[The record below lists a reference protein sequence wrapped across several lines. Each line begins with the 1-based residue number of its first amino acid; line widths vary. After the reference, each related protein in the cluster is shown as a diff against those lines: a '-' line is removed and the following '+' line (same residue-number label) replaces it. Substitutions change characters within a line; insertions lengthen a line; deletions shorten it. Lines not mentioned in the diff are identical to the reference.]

1 MKMNRVRYLKGP
13 NYFSYKPTMWIELD
27 LEELEFSPSDELP
40 GFNEALLETIPSL
53 NDHTCSLG
61 YPGGFVE
68 RLREGTW
75 MGHILE
81 HIALELQHL
90 AGIKVRRGK
99 TLTSSKRGIYY
110 VTYDCREPKS
120 GRYAFEAAKEIIEKI
135 LTGGHPIDAA
145 PYIAKIEDIYYA
157 NKLGPSTEAIY
168 NAAFAKGIPVERVGQ
183 DSLLRLGTGSKQK
196 YVQAT
201 ITSQTSFMAV
211 ENSCDKQMTKTILS
225 GIGVQVP
232 EGETAA
238 TAEEVFEA
246 AERVGFPL
254 VIKPLNGNQG
264 RGVYTNI
271 KSGEELFNIL
281 HSMESSEN
289 NFIVEK
295 YYEGHDYRL
304 LVVDGELI
312 AASMR
317 IAPFVIGNGRDSIRS
332 LIVEENNNPLRGDGH
347 EKPMSK
353 IPLNAT
359 VSCFLEKSGLTLD
372 SIPEP
377 GRIVQVA
384 GNANLSTGGQAID
397 VTDEVHPTIVDM
409 AITAA
414 KAIGLDV
421 AGVDFICPDI
431 SAPLDRKM
439 SAIVEVNAAPGIRMH
454 HYPAKGKPRD
464 VGKAI
469 VDYLF
474 KTREEAAIPIISVTG
489 TNGKTTTTRMI
500 KHFLDRE
507 GCTVGMTNSDGVYI
521 GNKTIDEGDC
531 SGPISAR
538 KILSNPEV
546 DAAVLETARGGIL
559 REGLAFRQCDVGI
572 VTNVSED
579 HLGLDGIEDF
589 DQLVKLKRLIPEV
602 VMENGHCILN
612 ADDLEVVQMA
622 EHTRGKVIYTS
633 LFYTNHHIKEAAEK
647 GWTVWFLDEE
657 DWICCIE
664 NRNLERL
671 LPARDIP
678 VTIEGKARH
687 NISNLLQALAAARTQ
702 GIPFEMLK
710 EKALTFRPDSEQSKG
725 RFNTYELDGRK
736 IIVDYAHNIA
746 GLNAFFDTVRH
757 FKEGKAI
764 TVISSPGD
772 RQNHEIRE
780 MAKIAIRNSDRLI
793 IREDEDLRGRAPY
806 ETANMMHAA
815 ALKEKGNS
823 SKLISIIREELKA
836 YKEAWNLSA
845 EGDTLLFLYEKH
857 SAVNEFFS
865 IVGRMKNA
873 YARKII

>member
-1 MKMNRVRYLKGP
+1 MKMHRVRYLKGP

-27 LEELEFSPSDELP
+27 LEELEFSPSNELP
-40 GFNEALLETIPSL
+40 GFTEALLGTIPSL
-53 NDHTCSLG
+53 KDHTCSLG

-68 RLREGTW
+68 RLEKGTW

-81 HIALELQHL
+81 HMALELQYL

-99 TLTSSKRGIYY
+99 TLTSNKKGIYY
-110 VTYDCREPKS
+110 VTYDCRESKS
-120 GRYAFEAAKEIIEKI
+120 GLYAFEAAKDIVEKI
-135 LTGGHPIDAA
+135 LTGAKSVDAG
-145 PYIAKIEDIYYA
+145 PYIEKIEDLYYT

-168 NAAFAKGIPVERVGQ
+168 NAAFAKQIPVERVGK

-196 YVQAT
+196 FVQAT

-211 ENSCDKQMTKTILS
+211 ENSCDKQMTKTLLAGA
-225 GIGVQVP
+225 GIPVP
-232 EGETAA
+232 EGETASS
-238 TAEEVFEA
+238 AEEVFEA
-246 AERVGFPL
+246 ADRVGFPL

-271 KSGEELFNIL
+271 KSREELFNII
-281 HSMESSEN
+281 HCMDTPEN
-289 NFIVEK
+289 NFIVER

-317 IAPFVIGNGRDSIRS
+317 LAPFVIGNGQDSIKA
-332 LIVEENNNPLRGDGH
+332 LIEKENKNPLRGDGH

-353 IPLNAT
+353 IPINAI
-359 VSCFLEKSGLTLD
+359 VSCHLEKSGLTLD

-377 GRIVQVA
+377 GKIVQVV

-397 VTDEVHPTIVDM
+397 VTDEVHPTIRDV
-409 AITAA
+409 AVTAA

-431 SAPLDRKM
+431 SAQLDRKK
-439 SAIVEVNAAPGIRMH
+439 ATIVEVNAAPGIRMH

-474 KTREEAAIPIISVTG
+474 KTREDASIPIISVTG

-500 KHFLDRE
+500 KHFLERD
-507 GCTVGMTNSDGVYI
+507 GYTVGMTNSDGVYV
-521 GNKTIDEGDC
+521 GNETIDEGDC

-538 KILSNPEV
+538 KILSNPNV
-546 DAAVLETARGGIL
+546 HAAVLETARGGIL

-579 HLGLDGIEDF
+579 HLGLEGIEDF
-589 DQLVKLKRLIPEV
+589 GQLVKLKRLIPEV

-612 ADDLEVVQMA
+612 ADDPEVVQMA
-622 EHTRGKVIYTS
+622 EHTRGKVIFTS
-633 LFYTNHHIKEAAEK
+633 LFYTNHHIREAAEK
-647 GWTVWFLDEE
+647 GWTVWFLDE
-657 DWICCIE
+657 DNWISCIE
-664 NRNLERL
+664 DGNPKRL

-687 NISNLLQALAAARTQ
+687 NISNLLQALAAAHSQ
-702 GIPFEMLK
+702 GVPFEVLK
-710 EKALTFRPDSEQSKG
+710 EKALTFSPNSEQSKG
-725 RFNTYELDGRK
+725 RFNTYEVEGRK

-757 FKEGKAI
+757 FKTGSAI

-772 RQNHEIRE
+772 RQDHEIRE

-793 IREDEDLRGRAPY
+793 IREDEDLRGRGPY

-815 ALKEKGNS
+815 ALKEKGYS
-823 SKLISIIREELKA
+823 GKQISIIPQELKA
-836 YKEAWNLSA
+836 YQEAWNLSA

-857 SAVNEFFS
+857 SVVNEFFS
-865 IVGRMKNA
+865 LVSGRKNVV
-873 YARKII
+873 ARKII

>member
-1 MKMNRVRYLKGP
+1 MKINRVRYLKGP
-13 NYFSYKPTMWIELD
+13 NYFNYKPTMWIELD
-27 LEELEFSPSDELP
+27 LEEMEFSPSNELP
-40 GFNEALLETIPSL
+40 GFNEALLKTIPSL
-53 NDHTCSLG
+53 MEHTCSLG

-68 RLREGTW
+68 RLHEGTW

-99 TLTSSKRGIYY
+99 TLTSNKKGIYY
-110 VTYDCREPKS
+110 VTYDYREPKS
-120 GRYAFEAAKEIIEKI
+120 GLYAFEAAKEIVEKILGSGHSVDAGPYIEKI
-135 LTGGHPIDAA
+135 
-145 PYIAKIEDIYYA
+145 EDLYYT

-168 NAAFAKGIPVERVGQ
+168 NAAFAKQIPVERVGK

-211 ENSCDKQMTKTILS
+211 ENSCDKQITKTILA
-225 GIGVQVP
+225 GAGVPVP
-232 EGETAA
+232 EGEMAS
-238 TAEEVFEA
+238 TAEEMFEA
-246 AERVGFPL
+246 ADRVGFPL

-271 KSGEELFNIL
+271 KSREELFNIL
-281 HSMESSEN
+281 HCMESPET
-289 NFIVEK
+289 NFIVERF
-295 YYEGHDYRL
+295 YEGHDYRL
-304 LVVDGELI
+304 LIVDGELI

-317 IAPFVIGNGRDSIRS
+317 IAPYVIGNGRDSIRA
-332 LIVEENNNPLRGDGH
+332 LIEEENNNPLRGDGH

-353 IPLNAT
+353 IPMNAT
-359 VSCFLEKSGLTLD
+359 VSCYLEKTGVTLD
-372 SIPEP
+372 STPEP
-377 GRIVQVA
+377 GRIIQVV

-397 VTDEVHPTIVDM
+397 VTEEVHPTIRDV
-409 AITAA
+409 AVTAA

-431 SAPLDRKM
+431 SAPLDREK
-439 SAIVEVNAAPGIRMH
+439 ATIVEVNAAPGIRMH

-474 KTREEAAIPIISVTG
+474 KSKEDASIPIISVTG

-500 KHFLDRE
+500 KHFLERE
-507 GCTVGMTNSDGVYI
+507 GYTVGMTNSDGVYI
-521 GNKTIDEGDC
+521 GNNTIDEGDC

-538 KILSNPEV
+538 KILSNPNV

-579 HLGLDGIEDF
+579 HLGLDGIEEF
-589 DQLVKLKRLIPEV
+589 GQLVKLKRLIPEV
-602 VMENGHCILN
+602 VMDGGHCILN
-612 ADDLEVVQMA
+612 ADDPEVVQMA
-622 EHTRGKVIYTS
+622 EYTRGKIIYTS
-633 LFYTNHHIKEAAEK
+633 LFYTNHHIREAAEK
-647 GWTVWFLDEE
+647 GWTVWILDEE
-657 DWICCIE
+657 NWICCIE
-664 NRNLERL
+664 NGNPKRL

-687 NISNLLQALAAARTQ
+687 NISNLLQALAAAYAQ
-702 GIPFEMLK
+702 GVPFEVLK
-710 EKALTFRPDSEQSKG
+710 EKALSFKPDSEQSKG
-725 RFNTYELDGRK
+725 RFNTYEIAGRK

-746 GLNAFFDTVRH
+746 GINAFFDTVRH
-757 FKEGKAI
+757 FKAGSAI
-764 TVISSPGD
+764 AVISAPGD
-772 RQNHEIRE
+772 RLDHEIRE
-780 MAKIAIRNSDRLI
+780 MAKIAMRHSDRII

-806 ETANMMHAA
+806 EIANIMQAA

-823 SKLISIIREELKA
+823 GKQISIIPDELKA
-836 YKEAWNLSA
+836 YEEAWNLSE
-845 EGDTLLFLYEKH
+845 EGDTLIFLYEKY
-857 SAVNEFFS
+857 SVVKEFFS
-865 IVGRMKNA
+865 LVSGRKNVL
-873 YARKII
+873 ARKII